1 MQTAYI
7 VKSYSPILLAV
18 SLGFS
23 SPVFAEGLNLDSLS
37 DGLTSVQEG
46 QQTVETGKQLS
57 TLGETAA
64 VKPSEVGLTETLV
77 SKLGISSAQAEGGAG
92 VIFKAAQEQLDAAQF
107 AQIGAAVP
115 EMDSLLSAAPKSST
129 SSLISSASS
138 MLGDSASSYGNLAA
152 LASSFSD
159 LNLSPDMVDA
169 FVPVVVD
176 YVKRRGGAMTGD
188 ILQSALYGN

>member
-176 YVKRRGGAMTGD
+176 YVKRRGGAMTGIVD
-188 ILQSALYGN
+188 P